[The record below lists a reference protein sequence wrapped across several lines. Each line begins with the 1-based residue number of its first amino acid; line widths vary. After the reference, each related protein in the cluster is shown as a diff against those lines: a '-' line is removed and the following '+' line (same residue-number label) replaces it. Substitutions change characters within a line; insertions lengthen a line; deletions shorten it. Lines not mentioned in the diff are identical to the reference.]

1 MAKIWCNASFN
12 ENATRRLQEGT
23 REHELIAATPAGSSV
38 LLAGGADPRL
48 ENAEIA
54 FGQPNADQA
63 ARASRLRWVEVTSA
77 GYTRY
82 DTADFREQFR
92 RRNACFTN
100 SSSVFADPCAQHVL
114 AQMLALSRQLFPAH
128 RAQLETQNWD
138 SDSLRYHS
146 RLLTGQT
153 VLFLGYGA
161 IGRRLRE
168 LLAPF
173 NVTVFAVRRRVYS
186 EPGVNIIS
194 EERLSSVLGQV
205 DHVVNVLPD
214 NESTR
219 NYVNARRLSWCRHG
233 TRFYNIGRG
242 TTVDQNALLEALR
255 SGRLGAACLDVTDP
269 EPLPRTH
276 PLWTAPNCF
285 ITPHT
290 AGGRHDQDEALVDH
304 FLANLRAFEAKEP
317 MTDVI
322 M

>member
-1 MAKIWCNASFN
+1 MATIWCNASFN
-12 ENATRRLQEGT
+12 ENATRRLHEGV
-23 REHELIAATPAGSSV
+23 RGHDFVSASPGDSSV
-38 LLAGGADPRL
+38 LSAGSTDAQLTNAD
-48 ENAEIA
+48 IA
-54 FGQPNADQA
+54 FGQPNAGHVMDTA
-63 ARASRLRWVEVTSA
+63 RLRWVEVTSA

-82 DTADFREQFR
+82 DRPEFREAFR
-92 RRNACFTN
+92 RRGARFTN

-114 AQMLALSRQLFPAH
+114 ANMLALSRQLFPAY
-128 RAQLETQNWD
+128 RSQLEAPGWD
-138 SDSLRYHS
+138 SETLRYGS

-168 LLAPF
+168 LLVPF
-173 NVTVFAVRRRVYS
+173 NVTIFAVRRRTYS

-205 DHVVNVLPD
+205 DHIVNVLPD

-219 NYVNARRLSWCRHG
+219 NYVNARRLSWCRPG

-242 TTVDQNALLEALR
+242 TTVDQNALLEALQ

-269 EPLPRTH
+269 EPLPPRH

-290 AGGRHDQDEALVDH
+290 AGGRHDQDEALVAH
-304 FLANLRAFEAKEP
+304 FLANLRAFEANEP
-317 MTDVI
+317 MADVV

>member
-12 ENATRRLQEGT
+12 ENATRRLHDGVGS
-23 REHELIAATPAGSSV
+23 HELIMAAPTGSSV

-48 ENAEIA
+48 NDADIA
-54 FGQPNADQA
+54 FGQPNAEQA
-63 ARASRLRWVEVTSA
+63 ARSPRLRWVHITSA

-82 DTADFREQFR
+82 DTPDFREQFR
-92 RRNACFTN
+92 RRNAYFTN

-114 AQMLALSRQLFPAH
+114 AQMLALGRQLFPAD
-128 RAQLETQNWD
+128 RAQIESQSWD
-138 SDSLRYHS
+138 SETLRYNS

-173 NVTVFAVRRRVYS
+173 NMTVYAVRRRTYS

-205 DHVVNVLPD
+205 DHVINVLPD

-219 NYVNARRLSWCRHG
+219 NYINARRLAWCRPG

-242 TTVDQNALLEALR
+242 TTVDQNALLEALQ

-269 EPLPRTH
+269 EPLPRSH

-290 AGGRHDQDEALVDH
+290 AGGRHDQDEALVAH
-304 FLANLRAFEAKEP
+304 FLSNLRAFEAKAP
-317 MTDVI
+317 MVDMI